1 MCVVSAIGDD
11 WSRRIP
17 GWPGVIPL
25 PTYVTATEFELWKAT
40 HTAEFNK
47 LKEEFEALKEL
58 LKAAK
63 IYDEATD
70 QPNCEMDEKVAIIKK
85 VADLLGVDVS
95 EIFKEA

>member
-11 WSRRIP
+11 WSRRTP

-25 PTYVTATEFELWKAT
+25 PTYVTMVEFETWKAN
-40 HTAEFNK
+40 HKIEFDK

-63 IYDEATD
+63 IYDDTTG
-70 QPNCEMDEKVAIIKK
+70 QPNCEMDEKVALIKK

-95 EIFKEA
+95 EVFN

>member
-11 WSRRIP
+11 WSRRTP
-17 GWPGVIPL
+17 GWPGIIP
-25 PTYVTATEFELWKAT
+25 PPSYVTSVEFEAWKSM
-40 HTAEFNK
+40 HIAEFNK

-70 QPNCEMDEKVAIIKK
+70 QPNCEMDEKVEILKK
-85 VADLLGVDVS
+85 VAKLLGVDLSGV
-95 EIFKEA
+95 FN